1 MPTVEEQLRE
11 DIKSAMKGGR
21 KDELEVLRTVMAD
34 AKNLAISSQLDRSG
48 LPDELMLKV
57 LRKAVKTR
65 EESARMYA
73 DARRTDLA
81 DKENF
86 QIEVIQRYLPAAV
99 SEAEVEVIVDTVIV
113 ELGAQD
119 KAAMGK
125 VIKET
130 LSRLGGR
137 ADGKTVQQIVAARLG

>member
-21 KDELEVLRTVMAD
+21 KDELEVLRTIMAD
-34 AKNLAISSQLDRSG
+34 AKNAAISGNLDRSG
-48 LPDELMLKV
+48 LPDDMMLKV
-57 LRKAVKTR
+57 LRRAVKTR

-73 DARRTDLA
+73 DAGRTDLA

-86 QIEVIQRYLPAAV
+86 QIGVVSRYLPAAV
-99 SEAEVEVIVDTVIV
+99 SEAEVEVVVDTVIV
-113 ELGAQD
+113 ELGAED
-119 KAAMGK
+119 KKGMGK

-137 ADGKTVQQIVAARLG
+137 ADGKTVQKVVAGRLS

>member
-1 MPTVEEQLRE
+1 
-11 DIKSAMKGGR
+11 
-21 KDELEVLRTVMAD
+21 
-34 AKNLAISSQLDRSG
+34 
-48 LPDELMLKV
+48 
-57 LRKAVKTR
+57 
-65 EESARMYA
+65 MYA
-73 DARRTDLA
+73 DAGRTDLA

-119 KAAMGK
+119 KSAMGK